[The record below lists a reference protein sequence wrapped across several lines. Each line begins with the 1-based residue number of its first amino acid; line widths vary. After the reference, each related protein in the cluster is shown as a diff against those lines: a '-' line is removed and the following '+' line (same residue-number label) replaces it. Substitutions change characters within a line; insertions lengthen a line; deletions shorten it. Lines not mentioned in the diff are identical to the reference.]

1 MFGPGF
7 VWLVK
12 QNTGPKPTPEN
23 LAILTTYIAGSP
35 YSGAHF
41 RQQPIDRNTQT
52 TGITQKMSAM
62 DYGANM
68 YAGSFGPHSI
78 RNTPLA
84 PGGVE
89 LEVLMC
95 VSTWEHVWLL
105 DHGVNGKRRFLEA
118 WWDKINWTVVNGHA
132 DWTKKPHRTKITVRK
147 PI

>member
-41 RQQPIDRNTQT
+41 RQQPIDLNTKT

-62 DYGANM
+62 DYGTNM
-68 YAGSFGPHSI
+68 FAGSFGPHSI

-105 DHGVNGKRRFLEA
+105 DHGVDGKRRFLEA
-118 WWDKINWTVVNGHA
+118 WWDKINWAVVNDHA
-132 DWTKKPHRTKITVRK
+132 DWTKKPHRTKITVRR